1 MFIETHTKL
10 VSDIGWSLNISK
22 WARVPA
28 DPEFEFRLCPCFILV
43 VCLLCFD
50 GVLFVL
56 KRKFCHKAP
65 GKEWSQVISW
75 LMLCLSSGSRIQFFE
90 CLWKVG

>member
-56 KRKFCHKAP
+56 KGKFCHKVP
-65 GKEWSQVISW
+65 FKW
-75 LMLCLSSGSRIQFFE
+75 LQDSVF
-90 CLWKVG
+90 